1 MHPLALSPSEPVS
14 RDRGGWGEQSR
25 KPAFEALASF
35 DVQMLSR
42 SFLELGKFQWH
53 TPPKPSL
60 REHSPNS
67 PKASLTRF
75 LLGCVLGFFLFLF
88 LVFVFVVFVLRGKL
102 VASWARR
109 GLSERTLGFEEDVV
123 FR

>member
-14 RDRGGWGEQSR
+14 RDRGGWGEQNR

-75 LLGCVLGFFLFLF
+75 LLGCVLFCF
-88 LVFVFVVFVLRGKL
+88 LVFVFLVFVLRGKL
-102 VASWARR
+102 VAWWAGR
-109 GLSERTLGFEEDVV
+109 GLSEGTLGFEEDI